1 MFDFDNSSVCYTS
14 TVNFKHMDENKVI
27 QKLIE
32 HDEQLA
38 DIKEKMADVVT
49 VDAFNS
55 RMDKAMVILE
65 RLDQERVFTVEWIRR
80 TEGDVEKIKRK
91 LHIA

>member
-1 MFDFDNSSVCYTS
+1 
-14 TVNFKHMDENKVI
+14 MDENKVL

-38 DIKEKMADVVT
+38 DIKERMATKDDIREIRQV
-49 VDAFNS
+49 
-55 RMDKAMVILE
+55 MDKAMTILE

-80 TEGDVEKIKRK
+80 IEGDVDKIKRQ